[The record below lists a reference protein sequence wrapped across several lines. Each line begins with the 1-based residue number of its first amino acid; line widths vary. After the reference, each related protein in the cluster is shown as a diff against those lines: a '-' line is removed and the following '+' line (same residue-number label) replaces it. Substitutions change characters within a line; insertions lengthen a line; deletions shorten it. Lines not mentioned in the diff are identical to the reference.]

1 MYKYI
6 LEGYCHESDPIKKI
20 NGSGS
25 GNPLIIL
32 IYIFKIFD
40 LLFLYIL
47 YTYMNILE
55 GYWSQIRPNW
65 KEEPDPVTLEGRM

>member
-32 IYIFKIFD
+32 IYIFKI
-40 LLFLYIL
+40 LLFIIPVYFIYICE
-47 YTYMNILE
+47 YFRGILV
-55 GYWSQIRPNW
+55 
-65 KEEPDPVTLEGRM
+65 PDPTQLKRGAGSGNPRG